1 MIKVKV
7 QKEADVISS
16 IKITGHANSGAYGQ
30 DLVCAGVSCIA
41 VGMLNALDELAP
53 IDSNSFIYQDGH
65 IEIQNAPAD
74 EKTQLL
80 LKTLL
85 IQLQAVEL
93 VHKKFI
99 KITIQE
105 V

>member
-7 QKEADVISS
+7 QKERDKISS
-16 IKITGHANSGAYGQ
+16 VKISGHAESGVYGQ

-41 VGMLNALDELAP
+41 IGMLNALDELAP
-53 IDSNSFIYQDGH
+53 IDSQLLFYQDGH
-65 IEIQNAPAD
+65 IEINNAPDD
-74 EKTQLL
+74 EQTQLL

-85 IQLQAVEL
+85 IQLQTVEL